1 MLNAFNKVFVKD
13 FCQKIFC
20 PCFDCLK
27 SFPELNKKTTSLD
40 GHKFLNNF
48 NKISMKKLVRKH
60 FVVVF
65 IVWNALLSEN
75 ITFLSNKTH
84 SPGCSQLF
92 NNLNK
97 ISMKKVLSGNILS
110 HSFSSEMFFR
120 AAKWNFLAIKFILL
134 AGRDCWKY
142 LLNLQLC
149 RAVLSSCPT
158 KNSWEVSFCNW
169 SVKIFQFLFSICL
182 VKIVVV
188 KLSERPDSKVSYR
201 KHFSFLWVLRN
212 WISRKT

>member
-1 MLNAFNKVFVKD
+1 MLNAFNKVSVKD

-27 SFPELNKKTTSLD
+27 SFPELNKKTTFLD
-40 GHKFLNNF
+40 GHKFLNNS

-84 SPGCSQLF
+84 SCGCSQLF
-92 NNLNK
+92 NNFKK

-120 AAKWNFLAIKFILL
+120 AAKWIFFGDKVYFTGWSRLL
-134 AGRDCWKY
+134 
-142 LLNLQLC
+142 
-149 RAVLSSCPT
+149 
-158 KNSWEVSFCNW
+158 
-169 SVKIFQFLFSICL
+169 KIFIELATLQSRPQFLS
-182 VKIVVV
+182 
-188 KLSERPDSKVSYR
+188 
-201 KHFSFLWVLRN
+201 H
-212 WISRKT
+212 